1 LVFSRAEARDAY
13 PAGARPAAR
22 AGDANETQIQY
33 DLYRM
38 AFDGGKGGR
47 PEPVAGASRNG
58 MSNSFPKISPDGRW
72 IVYVQARNGQLM
84 RPDSQLYIVPAAGGT
99 ARRMACN
106 TPRMNSWHSFSPN
119 GRWMVFSSKSRSPYT
134 QMFLTHI
141 DADGADS
148 PAILIENATA
158 ANRAVNIP
166 EFVNIGPHGLIG
178 MEAPV
183 AEYYRVV
190 DEATAL
196 VKAGRHEAA
205 ALEWK
210 KAVELNPGETTAH
223 FHLGTALARQG
234 RLSEATAEFEKSLE
248 LDAAFPSA
256 RANLGGVLIQR
267 GMAAQAIAHLE
278 QAILSD
284 PKQADAH
291 NNLGIAL
298 AMTGRLAEAIPHV
311 EQAVELAEA
320 KDPTMLDLLA
330 GMYAE
335 AGRYPEAIKVTR
347 QALDRAAQ
355 QKNTRLVETLKA
367 KLSAYSQVG
376 ARRVK

>member
-1 LVFSRAEARDAY
+1 
-13 PAGARPAAR
+13 
-22 AGDANETQIQY
+22 
-33 DLYRM
+33 
-38 AFDGGKGGR
+38 
-47 PEPVAGASRNG
+47 
-58 MSNSFPKISPDGRW
+58 
-72 IVYVQARNGQLM
+72 
-84 RPDSQLYIVPAAGGT
+84 
-99 ARRMACN
+99 
-106 TPRMNSWHSFSPN
+106 
-119 GRWMVFSSKSRSPYT
+119 
-134 QMFLTHI
+134 
-141 DADGADS
+141 
-148 PAILIENATA
+148 
-158 ANRAVNIP
+158 VNIP
-166 EFVNIGPHGLIG
+166 EFVNVAPGGLLA

-196 VKAGRHEAA
+196 DKAGRHEAA
-205 ALEWK
+205 ALKWK

-248 LDAAFPSA
+248 LDAAFPNA

-335 AGRYPEAIKVTR
+335 AGRLKEAIEVMH
-347 QALDRAAQ
+347 RAIRRAGE
-355 QKNTRLVETLKA
+355 QKNAPLAESLKA
-367 KLSAYSQVG
+367 KVAAYQ
-376 ARRVK
+376 ARLDRL